1 MNKKILGIGNAI
13 VDVLAKVDDEFL
25 KKNKLIKGS
34 MKLINK
40 AEFEDLK
47 KIIKIEKVVA
57 GGSVANTMA
66 GIAHLQGNPSFI
78 GKINSDNFGEM
89 YRKSLQDINVNFS
102 YLEKDE
108 DLSTGASIILITPD
122 SERTM
127 CTYLGI
133 SSHLSADDI
142 NENNIIDQEL
152 IFLEGYLWD
161 KGISEKMFKHAITI
175 AKKNKVKIAMSLS
188 DIFCVTRHKQD
199 FYNLLKNDLDILIGN
214 ENEINELANK
224 KNLLDSVNQ
233 LKELNKLIV
242 ITRSENG
249 SMAIK
254 NNEIINCNSVK
265 VNKVLEYNQKPFMK
279 EYIMLNTELRTKAK
293 TEFEKDFF
301 KLMNNS
307 CYGKTME
314 NVRNRD
320 ARKYEIKKYEK
331 KVV

>member
-25 KKNKLIKGS
+25 KNNNLVKGS

-40 AEFEDLK
+40 SEFEDLK
-47 KIIKIEKVVA
+47 KNIKIEKVVA

-66 GIAHLQGNPSFI
+66 GIANLKGNPSFI

-89 YRKSLQDINVNFS
+89 YRKSLQDINVNFP
-102 YLEKDE
+102 YLERNE

-133 SSHLSADDI
+133 SSHLSENDI
-142 NENNIIDQEL
+142 NENSIIENDL

-161 KGISEKMFKHAITI
+161 KGISEKMFKHAISI
-175 AKKNKVKIAMSLS
+175 AKKNKIKIAMSLS

-214 ENEINELANK
+214 ENEINELANE
-224 KNLLDSVNQ
+224 KNLLDSKNK

-242 ITRSENG
+242 ITRSEKG

-254 NNEIINCNSVK
+254 NNETINCNSIK
-265 VNKVLEYNQKPFMK
+265 VNKVLDLTGAGDLFAAGFLK
-279 EYIMLNTELRTKAK
+279 EYL
-293 TEFEKDFF
+293 D
-301 KLMNNS
+301 NS
-307 CYGKTME
+307 EVKKCLETGSILASKIIQKIG
-314 NVRNRD
+314 
-320 ARKYEIKKYEK
+320 ARLD
-331 KVV
+331 

>member
-25 KKNKLIKGS
+25 KKNNLTKGS
-34 MKLINK
+34 MKLINQS
-40 AEFEDLK
+40 EFEDLK
-47 KIIKIEKVVA
+47 KNIKIEKIVA

-66 GIAHLQGNPSFI
+66 GIAHLRGNPSFI
-78 GKINSDNFGEM
+78 GKINSDNFGEI

-102 YLEKDE
+102 YLEKNE

-133 SSHLSADDI
+133 SSHLSANDI
-142 NENNIIDQEL
+142 NENNIINHEL

-161 KGISEKMFKHAITI
+161 KGISEQMFKYAISI
-175 AKKNKVKIAMSLS
+175 AKKNKIKIAMSLS

-199 FYNLLKNDLDILIGN
+199 FNNLLKNDLDILIGN

-224 KNLLDSVNQ
+224 KNLLDSINK

-249 SMAIK
+249 SVAIK
-254 NNEIINCNSVK
+254 NNEIVSCNSIK
-265 VNKVLEYNQKPFMK
+265 VNKVLDLTGAGDLFAAGFLK
-279 EYIMLNTELRTKAK
+279 EYL
-293 TEFEKDFF
+293 D
-301 KLMNNS
+301 NS
-307 CYGKTME
+307 
-314 NVRNRD
+314 D
-320 ARKYEIKKYEK
+320 IKKCLETGSMLASK
-331 KVV
+331 IIQKIGARLE

>member
-13 VDVLAKVDDEFL
+13 VDVLAKVNDEFL
-25 KKNKLIKGS
+25 NKNKLIKGS

-47 KIIKIEKVVA
+47 KDIKIEKVVA

-142 NENNIIDQEL
+142 NENNIIDHEL

-161 KGISEKMFKHAITI
+161 KGISEKMFKHAISI
-175 AKKNKVKIAMSLS
+175 AKKKKIKIAMSLS

-199 FYNLLKNDLDILIGN
+199 FCNLLKNDLDILIGN

-242 ITRSENG
+242 ITRSKNG

-254 NNEIINCNSVK
+254 NNEIINCNSTRVQ
-265 VNKVLEYNQKPFMK
+265 KVLDLTGAGDLFAAGFLK
-279 EYIMLNTELRTKAK
+279 EYLDKS
-293 TEFEKDFF
+293 D
-301 KLMNNS
+301 
-307 CYGKTME
+307 
-314 NVRNRD
+314 
-320 ARKYEIKKYEK
+320 IKKCLETGSILASK
-331 KVV
+331 IIQKIGARLE